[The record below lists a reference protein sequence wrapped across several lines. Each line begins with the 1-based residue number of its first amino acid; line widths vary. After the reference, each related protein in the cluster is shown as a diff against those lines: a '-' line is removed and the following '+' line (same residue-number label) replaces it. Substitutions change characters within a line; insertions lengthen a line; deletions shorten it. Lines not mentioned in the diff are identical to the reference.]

1 MEPHRSHLRAG
12 IEPGIRSGT
21 GQPDGGREHDNEVA
35 GPAPGDGLRRLH
47 VGLDEVGSA
56 FSLQR
61 AVGNR
66 ATTDAIQRVAHRAGA
81 SLHRPPTPVARSVPG
96 APVIQRKHLSIPEAV
111 NTFKTQIKPSNET
124 GATNLA
130 TSGQFYWTGL
140 IGDRLAAKFDALLAH
155 TAEAN
160 KGPWNPEVKDPFGL
174 ARVGEKPTAPP
185 MSGFAEF
192 EVVPAKGPWSYLMK
206 TLRLAITTRLLTDG
220 GPLAKAI
227 EAVRNLKREGH
238 LWPGTIARLPEVDAM
253 LAPPTRIPG
262 ATPMAKGKGLYYK
275 FWGALNGKGGVIPD
289 LTPFATIPIRGCLD
303 TWENQACGFTGSL
316 AAARF
321 VAKGG
326 MKTEN
331 PDAKRSASTRAGALL
346 ATSATRD
353 MRKVG
358 DRRRGDV
365 LRQGGAA
372 GAAAGMRRA
381 LDDGWVL
388 HARVLSGIDYGDGK
402 SARDYDAAEAAG
414 KAPRQP
420 AALGKPP
427 EEHSIIIIGYDGN
440 QFVFWDPD
448 SGSSRAHGP
457 GFGALFVSGIGLTT
471 AASEG
476 DLLVDDKGNHGK
488 GGHRYQ
494 VISFGSQ

>member
-1 MEPHRSHLRAG
+1 MPRGEG
-12 IEPGIRSGT
+12 
-21 GQPDGGREHDNEVA
+21 
-35 GPAPGDGLRRLH
+35 
-47 VGLDEVGSA
+47 
-56 FSLQR
+56 
-61 AVGNR
+61 
-66 ATTDAIQRVAHRAGA
+66 
-81 SLHRPPTPVARSVPG
+81 
-96 APVIQRKHLSIPEAV
+96 IQRKHLSIPEAV
-111 NTFKTQIKPSNET
+111 KTFKTQIKPSNET
-124 GATNLA
+124 GPTSLA

-140 IGDRLAAKFDALLAH
+140 IHDRLVAKFDALLRH
-155 TAEAN
+155 STEAN

-192 EVVPAKGPWSYLMK
+192 EVVPAKGPWSYLMT
-206 TLRLAITTRLLTDG
+206 TLRAAIATRLLVDAA
-220 GPLAKAI
+220 PLAKAI

-238 LWPGTIARLPEVDAM
+238 LWPGTIARLPEVEAM
-253 LAPPTRIPG
+253 LASPSRIPG

-289 LTPFATIPIRGCLD
+289 LTSFATIPIRGCLD

-331 PDAKRSASTRAGALL
+331 PDAKRQASTKFGALL
-346 ATSATRD
+346 ASSATRD
-353 MRKVG
+353 LRKVG
-358 DRRRGDV
+358 NRRRGDV

-381 LDDGWVL
+381 LDDGWIL
-388 HARVLSGIDYGDGK
+388 HARVLSGIDYGGGQ
-402 SARDYDAAEAAG
+402 SATAYDVADAAG

-420 AALGKPP
+420 VTLGKPP
-427 EEHSIIIIGYDGN
+427 EEHSIMILGYDGN

-448 SGSSRAHGP
+448 SGSSNAHGA
-457 GFGALFVSGIGLTT
+457 GFGALFVSSAGLTT
-471 AASEG
+471 ASSDG
-476 DLLVDDKGNHGK
+476 DLLVDDNGNHAAGR
-488 GGHRYQ
+488 HRYQ
-494 VISFGSQ
+494 VILFGSQ